1 MKLLELTDN
10 TIHYNSLEWDGCED
24 ELLYL
29 SSQTIA
35 NLKNSK
41 GGNILVFPHSF
52 RDCDDEVGKQR
63 VFTLDCRYKDGQ
75 NVINSIITGNLM
87 GFIGINGV
95 EISISSRFSSGSK
108 EDFFL
113 QYMLQEVMSVNV
125 FNLKYG
131 MNRETD
137 AFDLLAFM
145 FPEFLKRAMRQ
156 GVFRKYVR
164 HAYNDA
170 NVRGPID
177 VARHLRRN
185 VPFNYRIAYTT
196 REFDADNSV
205 MQLIRH
211 TIEYINGK
219 KYGHHILHSDR
230 DTDELVRRIIALT
243 PTYNIRYREQVIK
256 ENLRPVNHPY
266 YTEYTSLQ
274 KLCLQIL
281 RHDKVRYG
289 ESKDKVYGVLFDGAW
304 LWEEYLA
311 CVFKDLNFEHPRN
324 KEGKGRIYLC
334 ENDGFP
340 RYPDFYK
347 GEANSIILDAKY
359 KRQIDTRD
367 DVNQILTYMYRLRGK
382 SCAFILPMDGKANDD
397 KKWTFMGYGGDM
409 RIIRLNV
416 PQQTDTDFDR
426 FTNDM
431 KASEES
437 IINSVRQLM
446 DNNDVQL

>member
-10 TIHYNSLEWDGCED
+10 TNHNNSLEWDGCEG

-35 NLKNSK
+35 NLKDSK
-41 GGNILVFPHSF
+41 GGNVLVFPHSF
-52 RDCDDEVGKQR
+52 RDCDDDVGKQR

-75 NVINSIITGNLM
+75 HVINSISTGNLM
-87 GFIGINGV
+87 GFIGVNGV

-113 QYMLQEVMSVNV
+113 QYMLQKVMSVNV

-205 MQLIRH
+205 IQLIRH
-211 TIEYINGK
+211 TIEYISGK

-230 DTDELVRRIIALT
+230 DTDELVRQIIALT

-274 KLCLQIL
+274 KLIKCMEYCLMAHGFG
-281 RHDKVRYG
+281 R
-289 ESKDKVYGVLFDGAW
+289 SFW
-304 LWEEYLA
+304 LVSL
-311 CVFKDLNFEHPRN
+311 K
-324 KEGKGRIYLC
+324 I
-334 ENDGFP
+334 
-340 RYPDFYK
+340 
-347 GEANSIILDAKY
+347 
-359 KRQIDTRD
+359 
-367 DVNQILTYMYRLRGK
+367 
-382 SCAFILPMDGKANDD
+382 
-397 KKWTFMGYGGDM
+397 
-409 RIIRLNV
+409 
-416 PQQTDTDFDR
+416 
-426 FTNDM
+426 
-431 KASEES
+431 
-437 IINSVRQLM
+437 
-446 DNNDVQL
+446 